1 MALFILDAP
10 LLCWKTHT
18 GIRGYH
24 TAKQSNSGQTWV
36 GKKIKKEKT
45 TGWKEHAKGETRMNT
60 EEKNNEQKLLL
71 LCPLPSQ
78 QCPKGEGLQWEQ
90 EGPGEEEEQIL
101 CTGRNA
107 EDWSAQKYAQEQVV

>member
-1 MALFILDAP
+1 MHHSCAGKLILVSEVITLQNKVTLDKP
-10 LLCWKTHT
+10 ELE
-18 GIRGYH
+18 
-24 TAKQSNSGQTWV
+24 
-36 GKKIKKEKT
+36 KKIKKEKT